1 MTEWH
6 YKKSGVSSCMIDAWK
21 AKEIPSS
28 LLVSKCRKSRNFLY
42 ISCYMVVYDRAQF
55 QVPDRT
61 DFRYL
66 KFHLPNFR
74 CISCIHVTSNK
85 NHMSSSFHVSNV
97 KFPVFMSETEMPCV
111 FLISWSEHQISYIHD
126 NVRKLHM
133 LSYFHVLKISDFWL
147 HKMLEFF
154 LKLQIIFK
162 QSLHNMNKISFMN
175 MDCHFVT
182 NVARNSRG

>member
-1 MTEWH
+1 
-6 YKKSGVSSCMIDAWK
+6 MIDAWK

-28 LLVSKCRKSRNFLY
+28 LLVSKYRKSRNFLY

-66 KFHLPNFR
+66 KFHVP
-74 CISCIHVTSNK
+74 
-85 NHMSSSFHVSNV
+85 NV

-111 FLISWSEHQISYIHD
+111 ILISWSEHQISYIHD
-126 NVRKLHM
+126 NVRKLHV

-147 HKMLEFF
+147 HKCWNFF
-154 LKLQIIFK
+154 LITIIFK
-162 QSLHNMNKISFMN
+162 QSPQNMNKISSMN